1 VAAQVALWFALLG
14 NKVIT
19 TAPTWTQ
26 IEMLLW
32 PEIHRAYENSK
43 YTLGGKLNKTIFN
56 VRTEVWARGISN
68 SDAVRFQGFHAAGK
82 QSMLIILDEAPGIK
96 PEIWEAIEGMAVGG
110 DVRILALGN
119 PVIGSGTFYNTFYKD
134 SAAWVNFSIDAF
146 DTPNFDDVRRIAQER
161 GIDVEAALLT
171 LSDEELNNNPRQYL
185 TTKRAVKQR
194 YLTWGPQSPVYQAR
208 IRGRFPLQ
216 ADDALFALDWLEQ
229 SRTREL
235 REPPLTVGWWAGV
248 DVAGPGEDETV
259 VTIRHGDVVR
269 EMHYFVDRDSRDKV
283 WAVISP
289 YVDYGIHIN
298 VDTIG
303 QGYYFAAYLRDQLQA
318 RMATQCG
325 VHDVDVGKSPL
336 DKDLYANLKA
346 EAYWKLRERFMEGRV
361 SFNQQDVI
369 GIDGW
374 PIIAKPVEQ
383 LDKTIEQLAGIRYEQ
398 TDRNLIKIE
407 SKKHA
412 KEERGVDSPD
422 GAESLML
429 CFHDPLQHEIQD
441 AGDVGQ
447 ALADFTGLGM
457 EEW

>member
-1 VAAQVALWFALLG
+1 
-14 NKVIT
+14 
-19 TAPTWTQ
+19 
-26 IEMLLW
+26 
-32 PEIHRAYENSK
+32 
-43 YTLGGKLNKTIFN
+43 
-56 VRTEVWARGISN
+56 
-68 SDAVRFQGFHAAGK
+68 
-82 QSMLIILDEAPGIK
+82 
-96 PEIWEAIEGMAVGG
+96 
-110 DVRILALGN
+110 
-119 PVIGSGTFYNTFYKD
+119 
-134 SAAWVNFSIDAF
+134 
-146 DTPNFDDVRRIAQER
+146 
-161 GIDVEAALLT
+161 
-171 LSDEELNNNPRQYL
+171 
-185 TTKRAVKQR
+185 
-194 YLTWGPQSPVYQAR
+194 
-208 IRGRFPLQ
+208 
-216 ADDALFALDWLEQ
+216 
-229 SRTREL
+229 
-235 REPPLTVGWWAGV
+235 V

-346 EAYWKLRERFMEGRV
+346 EAYWKLRERFMQGRV

-429 CFHDPLQHEIQD
+429 CFHDPLQHELQD

-457 EEW
+457 DGW